1 MMNKKKLLSTICA
14 AALTVSVAGTSIV
27 SAIAADKDAD
37 LLKGKVTDID
47 GTTVTLQVGAPMG
60 APGQKDDGAGQLP
73 PAKPDGEV
81 SDDLT
86 PPAKPEG
93 DESDDLTPP
102 AKPEGEQDDTKQP
115 PEAKTVELD
124 VSDAA
129 ITEDGEDAAAE
140 DIEVGDMLT
149 VELDEDGNVVSVTID
164 NLPAMDGE
172 FDPDKKPAP
181 DDGLDPSEKPDPIDG
196 DFAPEDKPLP
206 DEDFDPTQKPAF
218 DDNTFAPDDQP
229 AAGGQFTPV
238 GQPGQ
243 DAPRGGFNGAYDAAR
258 LQHGIGQNG
267 VLNLDLSQPE

>member
-243 DAPRGGFNGAYDAAR
+243 DVPRGGFNGAYDAAR
-258 LQHGIGQNG
+258 LQHGSGQSG
-267 VLNLDLSQPE
+267 VLNLNLSQPE

>member
-73 PAKPDGEV
+73 PAKPEGDEA
-81 SDDLT
+81 DDLT

-115 PEAKTVELD
+115 PEAKTVKLD

-243 DAPRGGFNGAYDAAR
+243 DAPRGGFNGAMMQPGFNTGSDRAAF
-258 LQHGIGQNG
+258 
-267 VLNLDLSQPE
+267 

>member
-14 AALTVSVAGTSIV
+14 AALTVSMAGASIV

-60 APGQKDDGAGQLP
+60 APGQKGDGAGQLP
-73 PAKPDGEV
+73 PAKP
-81 SDDLT
+81 
-86 PPAKPEG
+86 EG
-93 DESDDLTPP
+93 
-102 AKPEGEQDDTKQP
+102 AQDDTKQP

-124 VSDAA
+124 VSDAV
-129 ITEDGEDAAAE
+129 ITEDGEDAAVE

-149 VELDEDGNVVSVTID
+149 VELDEDGSVVAVTID
-164 NLPAMDGE
+164 NLPAMDRAL
-172 FDPDKKPAP
+172 DPDK
-181 DDGLDPSEKPDPIDG
+181 KPDPIDG

-206 DEDFDPTQKPAF
+206 DEDFDPAQKPAF
-218 DDNTFAPDDQP
+218 DDTFAPDDQP

-243 DAPRGGFNGAYDAAR
+243 DAPRGGLNGGMMQPDF
-258 LQHGIGQNG
+258 G
-267 VLNLDLSQPE
+267 VKPDRVTA

>member
-60 APGQKDDGAGQLP
+60 APGQKGDGVGQLP

-93 DESDDLTPP
+93 DETDDLTPP
-102 AKPEGEQDDTKQP
+102 AKPEEEQGDMKQP
-115 PEAKTVELD
+115 PEAKTVELN
-124 VSDAA
+124 VSDAV
-129 ITEDGEDAAAE
+129 ITEDGEDAAVE

-149 VELDEDGNVVSVTID
+149 LDEDDNVVSVTID

-172 FDPDKKPAP
+172 FAPDKKPAP

-196 DFAPEDKPLP
+196 DFAPTDKPLS
-206 DEDFDPTQKPAF
+206 DEDFDPAQKPAL
-218 DDNTFAPDDQP
+218 DDNTFAPGDQP

-243 DAPRGGFNGAYDAAR
+243 DAPRGGFNGGMMQPGFNTGSDRAAF
-258 LQHGIGQNG
+258 
-267 VLNLDLSQPE
+267 

>member
-14 AALTVSVAGTSIV
+14 AALTVSVAGTSLV

-37 LLKGKVTDID
+37 LLKGKVTGID

-60 APGQKDDGAGQLP
+60 APGQKGDGVGQLP

-93 DESDDLTPP
+93 DETDDLTPP
-102 AKPEGEQDDTKQP
+102 AKPEEEQGDMKQP
-115 PEAKTVELD
+115 PEAKTVELN
-124 VSDAA
+124 VSDAV
-129 ITEDGEDAAAE
+129 ITEDGEDAAVE

-172 FDPDKKPAP
+172 FEPDKKPVP
-181 DDGLDPSEKPDPIDG
+181 DDGLAPSEKPDPIDG

-206 DEDFDPTQKPAF
+206 DEDFDPAQKPAF
-218 DDNTFAPDDQP
+218 DDTFVPDDQP
-229 AAGGQFTPV
+229 VAGGQFIPV

-243 DAPRGGFNGAYDAAR
+243 DAPRGGFNG
-258 LQHGIGQNG
+258 GMM
-267 VLNLDLSQPE
+267 QPSFNMESGKTAF

>member
-73 PAKPDGEV
+73 PAKSDGEV

-218 DDNTFAPDDQP
+218 DDNTFTPDDQP

-243 DAPRGGFNGAYDAAR
+243 DAPRGGFNGAMMQPGFNTGADRAAF
-258 LQHGIGQNG
+258 
-267 VLNLDLSQPE
+267 

>member
-60 APGQKDDGAGQLP
+60 APGQKDDGAG
-73 PAKPDGEV
+73 
-81 SDDLT
+81 
-86 PPAKPEG
+86 
-93 DESDDLTPP
+93 
-102 AKPEGEQDDTKQP
+102 QP

-243 DAPRGGFNGAYDAAR
+243 DAPRGGFNGAMMQPGFNTGADRAAF
-258 LQHGIGQNG
+258 
-267 VLNLDLSQPE
+267 

>member
-73 PAKPDGEV
+73 PAKP
-81 SDDLT
+81 
-86 PPAKPEG
+86 EG
-93 DESDDLTPP
+93 DEADDLTPP
-102 AKPEGEQDDTKQP
+102 AKPEGEQDDMKQL

-243 DAPRGGFNGAYDAAR
+243 DAPRGGFNG
-258 LQHGIGQNG
+258 GMM
-267 VLNLDLSQPE
+267 QPGFNTGSDRTAF

>member
-14 AALTVSVAGTSIV
+14 AALTVSVAGTSLV

-37 LLKGKVTDID
+37 LLKGKVTGID

-60 APGQKDDGAGQLP
+60 APGQKGDGAGQLP

-93 DESDDLTPP
+93 
-102 AKPEGEQDDTKQP
+102 EQDDAKQP

-172 FDPDKKPAP
+172 FEPDKKPVP
-181 DDGLDPSEKPDPIDG
+181 DDGLAPSEKPDPIDG

-206 DEDFDPTQKPAF
+206 DEDFDPAQKPAF
-218 DDNTFAPDDQP
+218 DDTFVPDDQP
-229 AAGGQFTPV
+229 VAGGQFAPV

-243 DAPRGGFNGAYDAAR
+243 DAPRGGFNG
-258 LQHGIGQNG
+258 GMM
-267 VLNLDLSQPE
+267 QPSFNTESGKTAF

>member
-60 APGQKDDGAGQLP
+60 APGQKDDGAGQL
-73 PAKPDGEV
+73 
-81 SDDLT
+81 
-86 PPAKPEG
+86 
-93 DESDDLTPP
+93 
-102 AKPEGEQDDTKQP
+102 

-243 DAPRGGFNGAYDAAR
+243 DAPRGGFNG
-258 LQHGIGQNG
+258 GMM
-267 VLNLDLSQPE
+267 QPGFNTGSDRTAF

>member
-14 AALTVSVAGTSIV
+14 AALTVSVAGTGIV

-73 PAKPDGEV
+73 PVKPDGEV

-93 DESDDLTPP
+93 
-102 AKPEGEQDDTKQP
+102 GQDDTKQP

-129 ITEDGEDAAAE
+129 ITEDGEDAAVE

-149 VELDEDGNVVSVTID
+149 VELDEDGNVVAVTID
-164 NLPAMDGE
+164 DLPAMDGE
-172 FDPDKKPAP
+172 FDPDQKPAP

-196 DFAPEDKPLP
+196 DFAPADKPLP
-206 DEDFDPTQKPAF
+206 DEDFDPTQKPAC
-218 DDNTFAPDDQP
+218 DDTFVPDDQP
-229 AAGGQFTPV
+229 AAGGQFAPV

-243 DAPRGGFNGAYDAAR
+243 DAPRGGFSGGMMQPGFGAEQGEAT
-258 LQHGIGQNG
+258 
-267 VLNLDLSQPE
+267 V